1 MDIFTSHTNLWKCG
15 FVKFSCKKKQEMH
28 FFFEKSCKKIWKKQN
43 VHRIFAPDLKNDVTV
58 TSGMRTRCE

>member
-1 MDIFTSHTNLWKCG
+1 MSISSTHTVVQFCNLCNFRVKNTRKCI
-15 FVKFSCKKKQEMH
+15 
-28 FFFEKSCKKIWKKQN
+28 FFEKSCEKIWKKQN